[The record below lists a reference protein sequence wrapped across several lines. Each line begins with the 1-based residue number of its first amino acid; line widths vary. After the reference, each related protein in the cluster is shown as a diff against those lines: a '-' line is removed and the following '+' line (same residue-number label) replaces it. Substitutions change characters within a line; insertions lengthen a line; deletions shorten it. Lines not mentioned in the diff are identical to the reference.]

1 VLARR
6 RSAAIIVAVAV
17 GSVVIDQITKTIAEH
32 ALRDGPIDLIAGARL
47 VLTYNSGAA
56 FSVGS
61 GRSGIFLVVPTIVVC
76 GLFGYALWARH
87 NLWRAVAFGLI
98 VGGAA
103 GNVVDRLFR
112 DNGGRVIDF
121 IEGARWYPVWN
132 VADMSLFF
140 GILLMLWVSF
150 REPRST

>member
-1 VLARR
+1 MLARR
-6 RSAAIIVAVAV
+6 RSAAIIVAVAI
-17 GSVVIDQITKTIAEH
+17 GSILVDQITKTIAEH
-32 ALRDGPIDLIAGARL
+32 ALSDGPIDLVAGARL
-47 VLTYNSGAA
+47 VLTYNAGGA

-61 GRSGIFLVVPTIVVC
+61 GRTGIFLVLPVIVVTA
-76 GLFGYALWARH
+76 LFAYALWARH
-87 NLWRAVAFGLI
+87 NLWRAIAFGLI
-98 VGGAA
+98 IGGAA

-140 GILLMLWVSF
+140 GIVIMLWLTF
-150 REPRST
+150 RESRSS